1 MAPAVAA
8 PASMIA
14 IMWPRRSRR
23 EPRTICW
30 AVENKVMS
38 EAS

>member
-1 MAPAVAA
+1 
-8 PASMIA
+8 MIA

-23 EPRTICW
+23 GPRAMCW